1 MCSSDLQF
9 CILPYTAKLTTLG
22 VIKTGDFVNIETDM
36 IGKYVERFVRRSH
49 DIDNPKETGKSLDMQ
64 FLAKTGFI

>member
-1 MCSSDLQF
+1 
-9 CILPYTAKLTTLG
+9 
-22 VIKTGDFVNIETDM
+22 M

-49 DIDNPKETGKSLDMQ
+49 DIDSPKETGRSVDMQ